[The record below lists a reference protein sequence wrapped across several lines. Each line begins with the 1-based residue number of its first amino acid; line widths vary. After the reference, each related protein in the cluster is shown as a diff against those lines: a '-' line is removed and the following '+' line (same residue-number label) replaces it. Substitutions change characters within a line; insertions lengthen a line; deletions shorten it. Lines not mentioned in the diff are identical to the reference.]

1 VLIGATQDSIHT
13 TRVGMAAAD
22 LILGC
27 DPIVTA
33 GKETTL
39 RMRTGRTHVALNSH
53 STPTAAF
60 VKDAQWVNPA
70 QACGAKIRDIVGEG
84 ALGSFDADA
93 LATRLMGDSIYTN
106 PMMLGYAW
114 QKGWIPL
121 QRDSLL
127 RAIELNAVAVENNCL
142 AFEWGCQSA
151 HNGEALQRLMAQ
163 SGSGGEQAIEF
174 KKRDTLEQLI
184 ARRVEFL
191 TGYQNAAYAQSYS
204 AFVLKAC
211 SVEKALGHEKQSL
224 SEAIARNLFKLM
236 AYKDEYEVA
245 RLHADSAFRARIER
259 EYEGNFKLHFHLAPP
274 LIASVNDRGEMQK
287 RKFGPSML
295 LVFRVL
301 ARLKGLRGTPLDIFG
316 RTQERQTERA
326 LILEYRASMDEVL
339 KGLTPANYVMAL
351 ELARIPE
358 QISGYGHVKQR
369 RLAAVRLSWSELL
382 VQWRQSDHPLPA

>member
-1 VLIGATQDSIHT
+1 
-13 TRVGMAAAD
+13 
-22 LILGC
+22 
-27 DPIVTA
+27 
-33 GKETTL
+33 
-39 RMRTGRTHVALNSH
+39 
-53 STPTAAF
+53 
-60 VKDAQWVNPA
+60 
-70 QACGAKIRDIVGEG
+70 
-84 ALGSFDADA
+84 
-93 LATRLMGDSIYTN
+93 
-106 PMMLGYAW
+106 
-114 QKGWIPL
+114 
-121 QRDSLL
+121 
-127 RAIELNAVAVENNCL
+127 
-142 AFEWGCQSA
+142 
-151 HNGEALQRLMAQ
+151 
-163 SGSGGEQAIEF
+163 
-174 KKRDTLEQLI
+174 
-184 ARRVEFL
+184 
-191 TGYQNAAYAQSYS
+191 
-204 AFVLKAC
+204 
-211 SVEKALGHEKQSL
+211 
-224 SEAIARNLFKLM
+224 M

-274 LIASVNDRGEMQK
+274 LIASVNDKGEMQK

-295 LVFRVL
+295 LVFRML